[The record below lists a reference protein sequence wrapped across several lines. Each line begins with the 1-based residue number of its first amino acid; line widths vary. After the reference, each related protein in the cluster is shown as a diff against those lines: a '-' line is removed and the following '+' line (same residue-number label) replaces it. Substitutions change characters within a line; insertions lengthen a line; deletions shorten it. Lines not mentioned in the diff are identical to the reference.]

1 MIRIAICDDEK
12 NIRTYLSSLV
22 RKQNIE
28 CEITEYASTDEYLSD
43 QKEHD
48 LLFLDIEMKSVAS
61 GMDGMSMAKQ
71 IRATELTKQPII
83 IFVTGYEKYVYDA
96 FDVGAFQYLLKPIDE
111 QRFAQV
117 FRRAAEQIISE
128 AEQQKKTLVIQYANT
143 SKAIPLDHI
152 YYLESQSH
160 KVVIHM
166 NEEELEYYAKLGDLE
181 EELQGQFFRIHKG
194 YLVNLASISNK
205 SKEEMTMDEYKQ
217 WVMNEMSQMPVSAW
231 VRSTYSSGATVI
243 KEEAFERMKSDP
255 EYENYVLNRVRSA
268 YSVSSLPA
276 GSNNVSYDVIGASP
290 EECYGY
296 AGPVGNSSSNISGN
310 EKSWWEK
317 RHEKMEELLAEQ
329 EKEALKRA
337 QARRAQAQ
345 ENFLQSQLE
354 SRQRLQSFFMEKMQN
369 EQGTVNMSAFQSAS
383 VSASAVSAYEDTI
396 STFSKSV
403 IESQKL

>member
-1 MIRIAICDDEK
+1 MNTGERYITLSGKQKRKFFLIEVRNSFDGEIKFDSNTNLPVSDKEK
-12 NIRTYLSSLV
+12 DISLHGIGLSNV
-22 RKQNIE
+22 KREVEK
-28 CEITEYASTDEYLSD
+28 YMGD
-43 QKEHD
+43 
-48 LLFLDIEMKSVAS
+48 LDIKVKKNEFSVTILLQERRTEMSIS
-61 GMDGMSMAKQ
+61 GVNG
-71 IRATELTKQPII
+71 IGATAYAYTN
-83 IFVTGYEKYVYDA
+83 
-96 FDVGAFQYLLKPIDE
+96 
-111 QRFAQV
+111 
-117 FRRAAEQIISE
+117 SS
-128 AEQQKKTLVIQYANT
+128 KKTVEESNFASEVQ
-143 SKAIPLDHI
+143 KAG
-152 YYLESQSH
+152 ESQNTTATASAWAGDM
-160 KVVIHM
+160 VIPYPP
-166 NEEELEYYAKLGDLE
+166 NYSGFTYDS
-181 EELQGQFFRIHKG
+181 
-194 YLVNLASISNK
+194 SISNK

-354 SRQRLQSFFMEKMQN
+354 SRQRLQSFSWKKCR
-369 EQGTVNMSAFQSAS
+369 TSRA
-383 VSASAVSAYEDTI
+383 
-396 STFSKSV
+396 
-403 IESQKL
+403 L